1 MYHITD
7 ETNKLRPEENEI
19 IRIAWKAVERRRE
32 AATKRGKQ
40 LRINGTEQENGYVVY
55 QDYNQYMEE
64 RKQQEQLELANWDLG
79 RVRHEIRDTLPS
91 KGWAASPHHPETRFY
106 PPELP
111 QAECSCEESQ

>member
-40 LRINGTEQENGYVVY
+40 LRINGTVQETGYTVY
-55 QDYNQYMEE
+55 EDYNQYMEE
-64 RKQQEQLELANWDLG
+64 RKHRERLKLPGWDIR
-79 RVRHEIRDTLPS
+79 RVRQEIKDILLS
-91 KGWAASPHHPETRFY
+91 KGWTASPGHPETRFY
-106 PPELP
+106 PPNVANIGSPTPALL
-111 QAECSCEESQ
+111 

>member
-40 LRINGTEQENGYVVY
+40 IRINGTEQENEYAVY

-64 RKQQEQLELANWDLG
+64 RKQREQLDTATWDLG

-91 KGWAASPHHPETRFY
+91 KG
-106 PPELP
+106 
-111 QAECSCEESQ
+111 